1 LAGTHRV
8 VLLDRD
14 AAPADRIGE
23 SLPAAARRLLGA
35 LGLWEG
41 FLEDGHS
48 LCHARRSVWGG
59 GDPITLDAMCDP
71 DGPGWR
77 LDRRRFEARL
87 RRAAADKG
95 ALLLAPAGAGKVMRT
110 GTGWQIEAGPARIE
124 ARLLIDASG
133 RGARPLRAFAGA
145 PVSADRLICA
155 WLHAPLSEEA
165 AEITYTESAED
176 GWWYSAPLPDGRR
189 LLAFHTDSDLARG
202 GGASFPL
209 VERALATP
217 DLAAAIADADLA
229 KAGSMRLCAA
239 HGGRLASAAGPG
251 WLAIGDAAMS
261 FDPLSSQGL
270 FHALYTGMKGGE
282 AAARMLAGDD
292 EAGPAFAAALE
303 PVWEAYQFHRALYY
317 GMERR
322 WPDAPF
328 WRRRLGAD
336 AIHARAAQRSTAA
349 RG

>member
-1 LAGTHRV
+1 V
-8 VLLDRD
+8 VLLDR
-14 AAPADRIGE
+14 AATPADRIGE
-23 SLPAAARRLLGA
+23 TLPAAARRLLGA
-35 LGLWEG
+35 LGLWKG

-48 LCHARRSVWGG
+48 PCHARRSVWGG
-59 GDPITLDAMCDP
+59 GEPITLDAMCDP

-77 LDRRRFEARL
+77 LDRRRFETRL
-87 RRAAADKG
+87 RRAAADRG
-95 ALLLAPAGAGKVMRT
+95 ALLLAPAGADRVARAGE
-110 GTGWQIEAGPARIE
+110 GWRIEAGGAEPALIE

-133 RGARPLRAFAGA
+133 RGARPLRAHAGA

-155 WLHAPLSEEA
+155 WLHAPLREEA
-165 AEITYTESAED
+165 AEITYTESAPD

-189 LLAFHTDSDLARG
+189 LIAFHTDSDLARG

-209 VERALATP
+209 AERALATP
-217 DLAAAIADADLA
+217 SLAEAVADADLA
-229 KAGSMRLCAA
+229 KAGPLRLCAA

-251 WLAIGDAAMS
+251 WLAVGDAAMS

-270 FHALYTGMKGGE
+270 FHALYTGLKGGE
-282 AAARMLAGDD
+282 AAARMLGGDA
-292 EAGPAFAAALE
+292 EAGPAFAARLE

-336 AIHARAAQRSTAA
+336 AIHARAAQMSAAA

>member
-1 LAGTHRV
+1 

-23 SLPAAARRLLGA
+23 TLPAAARRLLGA

-41 FLEDGHS
+41 FLSDGHS

-77 LDRRRFEARL
+77 LDRRRFEGRL
-87 RRAAADKG
+87 RAAAADRG
-95 ALLLAPAGAGKVMRT
+95 ALLLAPANADRVERAGE
-110 GTGWQIEAGPARIE
+110 GWRIAAGETEIE

-155 WLHAPLSEEA
+155 WLHAPLHEEA
-165 AEITYTESAED
+165 AEVTYTESAED

-189 LLAFHTDSDLARG
+189 LIAFHTDSDLARG

-209 VERALATP
+209 VERALAAP
-217 DLAAAIADADLA
+217 DLAAAVADADLG
-229 KAGSMRLCAA
+229 KAGPLRLCAA
-239 HGGRLASAAGPG
+239 HGARLAGAAGPG

-282 AAARMLAGDD
+282 AAARMLAGED
-292 EAGPAFAAALE
+292 EAGPAFAASLE
-303 PVWEAYQFHRALYY
+303 PVWEAYEFHRALYY

-322 WPDAPF
+322 WPEAPF
-328 WRRRLGAD
+328 WRRRPGTD
-336 AIHARAAQRSTAA
+336 AISARAARQSAA
-349 RG
+349 LRG